1 MKKEYVMKKFI
12 SFLMV
17 LLVSLSIIGCAGSS
31 SNMDDNQ
38 MTKDQP
44 KNIDK
49 NNVGI
54 TSGEDADQTDPTLI
68 EGNLEKNDFKN

>member
-1 MKKEYVMKKFI
+1 MKKLV

-17 LLVSLSIIGCAGSS
+17 TMLGLLIVGCASS
-31 SNMDDNQ
+31 SSSMDDSNK
-38 MTKDQP
+38 MNKVQP
-44 KNIDK
+44 RNIDS

-54 TSGEDADQTDPTLI
+54 TSSEDADQTDPTLI